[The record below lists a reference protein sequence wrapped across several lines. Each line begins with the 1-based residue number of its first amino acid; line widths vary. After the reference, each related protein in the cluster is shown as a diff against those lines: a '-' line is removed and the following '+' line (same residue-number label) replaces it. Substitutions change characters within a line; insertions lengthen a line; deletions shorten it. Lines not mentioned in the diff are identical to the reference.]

1 MRRQELIEIAR
12 QRRIPAPIG
21 KVWDVIADASRLP
34 DWYGRV
40 ERVEVLAGEGIGRRQ
55 RITAHWRGQESVIE
69 QVVTV
74 FEPQR
79 RLEWRHVSERLGGQ
93 PAPRFAAETVLIM
106 DLESETPDTTLMTLT
121 SRQLP
126 VDPDKEAAMR
136 GNADYLAQMFE
147 ASLVRLDQV
156 LFHS

>member
-12 QRRIPAPIG
+12 QRSIPAPIG

-34 DWYGRV
+34 DWYGRA
-40 ERVEVLAGEGIGRRQ
+40 ERVEVLGGEGIGRRQ

-74 FEPQR
+74 FQPER

-93 PAPRFAAETVLIM
+93 PAPQFAVETVLIM